1 MQPNF
6 KLNSRKSQ
14 TLYALRLLP
23 FIKLE
28 AIFVLIESI
37 TIKIYFIRMISTY
50 FPLDG
55 IFLSLILE
63 CCVWRVRKTWRKDLL
78 CYLLYT
84 QHEKTVLVY
93 CIHMIIYYFIDIAFE
108 RSSNWL
114 IAKANVQ
121 NNKLNDDV
129 HDAWLLDMELC
140 TYFILW
146 SYLAKQLYHGK
157 GAQIKFIAHKRLRM
171 MSKIHVPKW
180 C

>member
-1 MQPNF
+1 MVKQYMQPNF

-37 TIKIYFIRMISTY
+37 TIKIYFIRMLSTLY
-50 FPLDG
+50 ME
-55 IFLSLILE
+55 IFHLMVFSSLSFWNVVFEEWKKRDAKICYAICYIHNMRRLFLYIAYTCLFIILLTLRLKE
-63 CCVWRVRKTWRKDLL
+63 AQIGW
-78 CYLLYT
+78 
-84 QHEKTVLVY
+84 
-93 CIHMIIYYFIDIAFE
+93 
-108 RSSNWL
+108 
-114 IAKANVQ
+114 IAKA
-121 NNKLNDDV
+121 NDDV
-129 HDAWLLDMELC
+129 HDAWLLDMESC

-171 MSKIHVPKW
+171 MSKI
-180 C
+180 